1 MPRFDAP
8 RALLAAGCLL
18 ASVASVAAKRRR
30 ALLAAALL
38 AVLAAILWLPSPALA
53 APDSCPFSGGGAP
66 YAFQSWEAGR
76 DRSLYLD
83 AQRLAAQNE
92 LFPDDEEFAL
102 PTLMAGTGSARREDP
117 LATIPAPLLFAIG
130 WVESSTNQ
138 TAIGVPYGSTGPALI
153 SFDCGY
159 GIMQI
164 TSKIIND
171 GDPPTRF
178 EALVGTHF
186 AYNIAAGAQVLA
198 EAWNEQFFPVVGDA
212 DPSRIESWYYAL
224 WAYNGWALENHPAGP
239 DVDPF
244 RAPEYRCDGHRAGYA
259 YQELV
264 LGCIAHPPEVD
275 GRPLWEAVDVA
286 LPDLGALAAQ
296 GGPLDPAHF
305 YAGWNR
311 LRSSGFVLDMGASA
325 FAEMN
330 MPLPAASRIHG
341 GPGPRRRGGAAAA
354 RARRRRPAARARC
367 GGAGARFLRR
377 FAVGR
382 LAGDRQQRQRAAALA
397 RRRRAVVAGVRCLGR
412 RRGRWRRRVRDGR
425 RRAALGAPGAR
436 LRRRRARGRAR
447 RRAAPRSVARGR
459 FNDRADCYR
468 LPQQARRSVLP
479 RRHAAELRP
488 RPCSSTDR
496 AADF

>member
-1 MPRFDAP
+1 MSRFDTP
-8 RALLAAGCLL
+8 RALLAVGCLL
-18 ASVASVAAKRRR
+18 ASVASVAPKRWR

-38 AVLAAILWLPSPALA
+38 TVIGATLWLPSPTLA

-83 AQRLAAQNE
+83 AQRLAAHNE
-92 LFPDDEEFAL
+92 LFPDDAEFAL
-102 PTLMAGTGSARREDP
+102 PTLMVGTGSARREDP

-164 TSKIIND
+164 TSKILND

-244 RAPEYRCDGHRAGYA
+244 RAPGYRCDGQRAGYA

-286 LPDLGALAAQ
+286 LPDLGSLAAQ

-305 YAGWNR
+305 YEGWNR
-311 LRSSGFVLDMGASA
+311 LRSSGFVLDAGASA
-325 FAEMN
+325 FAEMD
-330 MPLPAASRIHG
+330 MPLPSASRIHEGPDLG
-341 GPGPRRRGGAAAA
+341 GAAGRQLRERVVGAPLLELDVEELELASSDGPQSAATLVIGNGGSGLLPWRVAEAPSWLAFDVSAGVAVGGGDWFARGGAERPSVLRVRASAGGVPEGEHVGELRLEASLADGSTTERTVTVYLNKLGAASY
-354 RARRRRPAARARC
+354 R
-367 GGAGARFLRR
+367 AGA
-377 FAVGR
+377 
-382 LAGDRQQRQRAAALA
+382 
-397 RRRRAVVAGVRCLGR
+397 
-412 RRGRWRRRVRDGR
+412 
-425 RRAALGAPGAR
+425 
-436 LRRRRARGRAR
+436 
-447 RRAAPRSVARGR
+447 
-459 FNDRADCYR
+459 
-468 LPQQARRSVLP
+468 PQS
-479 RRHAAELRP
+479 
-488 RPCSSTDR
+488 
-496 AADF
+496 

>member
-1 MPRFDAP
+1 MSRFDAP
-8 RALLAAGCLL
+8 RALLAAGCRL
-18 ASVASVAAKRRR
+18 ASVASVAPQRRR

-38 AVLAAILWLPSPALA
+38 AVLGAILWLPSPTLA

-92 LFPDDEEFAL
+92 LFPDDPEFAL
-102 PTLMAGTGSARREDP
+102 PPLMVGTGSARREDP

-130 WVESSTNQ
+130 WLESSTNQ
-138 TAIGVPYGSTGPALI
+138 TAIGVPYGTTGPALI

-164 TSKIIND
+164 TSKILND

-198 EAWNEQFFPVVGDA
+198 EAWNEQFFPVVGDG
-212 DPSRIESWYYAL
+212 DPSHIESWYYAL

-239 DVDPF
+239 DVDPS
-244 RAPEYRCDGHRAGYA
+244 RAPEYRCDGRRAGYA

-286 LPDLGALAAQ
+286 LPDLGVLAAQ

-305 YAGWNR
+305 YEGWNR
-311 LRSSGFVLDMGASA
+311 LRSSAFMLDVGASA

-330 MPLPAASRIHG
+330 MPLPLASLIHG
-341 GPGPRRRGGAAAA
+341 GHRTSAAQQGRQLRERVVGAPLLELDVQELELASSDGSQSAASLVIGNGGSGLLPV
-354 RARRRRPAARARC
+354 ARRRS
-367 GGAGARFLRR
+367 
-377 FAVGR
+377 
-382 LAGDRQQRQRAAALA
+382 
-397 RRRRAVVAGVRCLGR
+397 AVVAGSFDVSAGVAVGGSDCVREGR
-412 RRGRWRRRVRDGR
+412 R
-425 RRAALGAPGAR
+425 
-436 LRRRRARGRAR
+436 
-447 RRAAPRSVARGR
+447 
-459 FNDRADCYR
+459 
-468 LPQQARRSVLP
+468 
-479 RRHAAELRP
+479 
-488 RPCSSTDR
+488 
-496 AADF
+496 

>member
-1 MPRFDAP
+1 MSRFDAP
-8 RALLAAGCLL
+8 RALLAAGCHA
-18 ASVASVAAKRRR
+18 ASVASVASTRRR

-38 AVLAAILWLPSPALA
+38 AVIGAILCLPSPTLA

-66 YAFQSWEAGR
+66 YEFQSWEAGR

-92 LFPDDEEFAL
+92 LFPDDAEFAL
-102 PTLMAGTGSARREDP
+102 PPLMVGTGSQRREDP

-138 TAIGVPYGSTGPALI
+138 TAIGVPYGLTGAALI

-198 EAWNEQFFPVVGDA
+198 EAWNEQFFPVVGDG

-244 RAPEYRCDGHRAGYA
+244 RAPEYRCDGRRAGYA

-275 GRPLWEAVDVA
+275 GRPLWEAIDVA
-286 LPDLGALAAQ
+286 LPDLGVLAAQ

-311 LRSSGFVLDMGASA
+311 LRSSGFVVDVGASA

-330 MPLPAASRIHG
+330 MPLPAASRSHE
-341 GPGPRRRGGAAAA
+341 GPDLRGAAGRQLRERVVGAPLLELDAQQLELASSDGSQSAA
-354 RARRRRPAARARC
+354 SLVIGNAGSGLLPWRVADAPSWLEFDVSAGVAVA
-367 GGAGARFLRR
+367 GGDAFASAGAELPS
-377 FAVGR
+377 V
-382 LAGDRQQRQRAAALA
+382 L
-397 RRRRAVVAGVRCLGR
+397 
-412 RRGRWRRRVRDGR
+412 RVRASAG
-425 RRAALGAPGAR
+425 GVPEGEHV
-436 LRRRRARGRAR
+436 G
-447 RRAAPRSVARGR
+447 
-459 FNDRADCYR
+459 
-468 LPQQARRSVLP
+468 
-479 RRHAAELRP
+479 ELRLEA
-488 RPCSSTDR
+488 SLADGSTTERTVTVYLNKLGSASYR
-496 AADF
+496 AGTPQS

>member
-1 MPRFDAP
+1 MSRFDTP
-8 RALLAAGCLL
+8 RALLAVGCLL
-18 ASVASVAAKRRR
+18 ASVTSVAPNRWR
-30 ALLAAALL
+30 ALLATALL
-38 AVLAAILWLPSPALA
+38 TVIGATLWLPSPTLA

-83 AQRLAAQNE
+83 AQRLAAHNE

-102 PTLMAGTGSARREDP
+102 PTLMVGTGSARREDP

-138 TAIGVPYGSTGPALI
+138 TAIGVHYGSTGPALI

-164 TSKIIND
+164 TSKILND

-198 EAWNEQFFPVVGDA
+198 EAWNEDFFPVVGDA

-244 RAPEYRCDGHRAGYA
+244 RAPGYRCDGQRAGYA

-286 LPDLGALAAQ
+286 LPDLGSLAAQ

-305 YAGWNR
+305 YEGWNR
-311 LRSSGFVLDMGASA
+311 LRSSGFVLDAGASA

-330 MPLPAASRIHG
+330 MPLPAASRIHE
-341 GPGPRRRGGAAAA
+341 GPDLGGAAG
-354 RARRRRPAARARC
+354 RQLRERVV
-367 GGAGARFLRR
+367 GAPLLELDVEELELASSDGP
-377 FAVGR
+377 AVGR
-382 LAGDRQQRQRAAALA
+382 DAGDRKRGQRAAALA
-397 RRRRAVVAGVRCLGR
+397 RRRCAVVAGFRCLGG
-412 RRGRWRRRVRDGR
+412 RRGRWRRLVREGR
-425 RRAALGAPGAR
+425 RCAALGAPRSRVRG
-436 LRRRRARGRAR
+436 RRAGGRAH
-447 RRAAPRSVARGR
+447 RRAAPRGLARATVQRPSGL
-459 FNDRADCYR
+459 
-468 LPQQARRSVLP
+468 LPSI
-479 RRHAAELRP
+479 
-488 RPCSSTDR
+488 
-496 AADF
+496 